1 MSTTLHLVE
10 LDSVPPQPWRNG
22 GGQTRELLAW
32 PAGSGVGWQLRVSV
46 ADIDCNGPFSPFPQ
60 VERWFAVLEGSGVA
74 LRFAGREMLATPAS
88 APVHFDGAAA
98 PDCRLLAGS
107 TRDLNLMV
115 RQGAGVAVMR
125 VAQTGDSLGGDGLSW
140 CGVYAASA
148 LILTLGD
155 GRQQALPAASFA
167 WCDAPQGT
175 WRLHPAPSTSLRAWW
190 LQLQAHG

>member
-1 MSTTLHLVE
+1 MSGVHVVE
-10 LDSVPPQPWRNG
+10 LTAVAPQPWRNG

-32 PAGSGVGWQLRVSV
+32 PPGAGAEWLLRVSV
-46 ADIDCNGPFSPFPQ
+46 AEIERDGPFSPFPG
-60 VERWFAVLEGSGVA
+60 VERWFAVLEGRGVA
-74 LRFAGREMLATPAS
+74 LRFAGHEMLATPDS

-98 PDCRLLAGS
+98 PDCRLLGGS

-125 VAQTGDSLGGDGLSW
+125 FAQEGETLGDQGMSW
-140 CGVYAASA
+140 CGVYAASP

-155 GRQQALPAASFA
+155 GSQRALPAASFA

-175 WRLHPAPSTSLRAWW
+175 WRLQPAPHATLQAWW